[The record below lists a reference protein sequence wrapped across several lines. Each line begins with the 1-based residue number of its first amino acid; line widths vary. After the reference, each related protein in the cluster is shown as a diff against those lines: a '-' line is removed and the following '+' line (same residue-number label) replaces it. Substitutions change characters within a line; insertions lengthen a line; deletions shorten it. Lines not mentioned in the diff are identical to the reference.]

1 MNEKETVFINDKVIK
16 KILNSEKRECRE
28 YLARIISGVLNISEE
43 DIIDNIE
50 LIEPDISSN
59 INSVDSKVDSIY
71 KVDDKYINIEINY
84 NNKRIVTIKNNIYLY
99 NIILRQIGKSK
110 DYKNVLSVIQININN
125 YDLFKEGDFIYKSQ
139 MIETKYKK
147 KRDEMITIYDI
158 NLDYLKKI
166 DYTEI
171 IERNYNLEKIL
182 YIFICNDN
190 KELDYIYKGDKIMEK
205 VREDFDHIKAAL
217 DEMLYY
223 NPEELERQADEYE
236 REMARKEGRE
246 EGLKEGRAEGRAEGL
261 IEGKE
266 QGLKEKESEIVFKLK
281 EKNYSI
287 EEIGNITSLCEKE
300 IKEIIDN

>member
-1 MNEKETVFINDKVIK
+1 MKEKETVFINDKVIK

-59 INSVDSKVDSIY
+59 TNSVDSKVDSIY

-182 YIFICNDN
+182 YIFICND
-190 KELDYIYKGDKIMEK
+190 KK
-205 VREDFDHIKAAL
+205 
-217 DEMLYY
+217 
-223 NPEELERQADEYE
+223 
-236 REMARKEGRE
+236 
-246 EGLKEGRAEGRAEGL
+246 
-261 IEGKE
+261 
-266 QGLKEKESEIVFKLK
+266 
-281 EKNYSI
+281 
-287 EEIGNITSLCEKE
+287 
-300 IKEIIDN
+300 

>member
-246 EGLKEGRAEGRAEGL
+246 EGLKEGN
-261 IEGKE
+261 
-266 QGLKEKESEIVFKLK
+266 EKALQEIVISMYNANFSVEDISKYTNLS
-281 EKNYSI
+281 Y
-287 EEIGNITSLCEKE
+287 EEINNIIEK
-300 IKEIIDN
+300 IL

>member
-1 MNEKETVFINDKVIK
+1 MKEKETVFINDKVIK

-246 EGLKEGRAEGRAEGL
+246 EGLKEGKENGK
-261 IEGKE
+261 IEM
-266 QGLKEKESEIVFKLK
+266 
-281 EKNYSI
+281 
-287 EEIGNITSLCEKE
+287 
-300 IKEIIDN
+300 IKEIIFNMLKLNYSINDICKSTNLSYEEVNNIIKNNKN

>member
-28 YLARIISGVLNISEE
+28 YLARIISGVLNIRVK

-139 MIETKYKK
+139 MMDTKYKK

-166 DYTEI
+166 DYTKI

-246 EGLKEGRAEGRAEGL
+246 EGLKEGKELGINEGIYLRNV
-261 IEGKE
+261 
-266 QGLKEKESEIVFKLK
+266 EIVLNMYNANF
-281 EKNYSI
+281 SI
-287 EEIGNITSLCEKE
+287 EDISKYTNLSYEEINNIIEK
-300 IKEIIDN
+300 IL

>member
-1 MNEKETVFINDKVIK
+1 MKEKETVFINDKVIK

-43 DIIDNIE
+43 DILDNIE

-59 INSVDSKVDSIY
+59 VNSVDSKVDSIY

-139 MIETKYKK
+139 MMDTKYKK

-246 EGLKEGRAEGRAEGL
+246 EGREEGLKEGRELGINEGIYLRNL
-261 IEGKE
+261 
-266 QGLKEKESEIVFKLK
+266 EIVLNMYNANFSVEDISKYTNLS
-281 EKNYSI
+281 Y
-287 EEIGNITSLCEKE
+287 EEINNIIEK
-300 IKEIIDN
+300 IL